1 VERVTSWSK
10 VGPLLLIL
18 DLQSPQGLC
27 HVLGLANL
35 QQDSPAFSSEQEL
48 LAFKSQMSEAVN
60 RLRNKNKPFA
70 VPEIRRF
77 LLRSVSVLI
86 SSQKVGPAVYRQ
98 FRG

>member
-1 VERVTSWSK
+1 
-10 VGPLLLIL
+10 
-18 DLQSPQGLC
+18 
-27 HVLGLANL
+27 
-35 QQDSPAFSSEQEL
+35 
-48 LAFKSQMSEAVN
+48 MSEAVN

-86 SSQKVGPAVYRQ
+86 SSQKVGSTAYHQ

>member
-1 VERVTSWSK
+1 MGRVTSWSK
-10 VGPLLLIL
+10 VGLLPLMI
-18 DLQSPQGLC
+18 DSQVSQSLSFAP
-27 HVLGLANL
+27 GLANL

-86 SSQKVGPAVYRQ
+86 SSQKVCPAAYRR

>member
-1 VERVTSWSK
+1 VGRVTSWSK
-10 VGPLLLIL
+10 VGPLLLMI
-18 DLQSPQGLC
+18 DMQAPQCLSYFP
-27 HVLGLANL
+27 GLANL

-86 SSQKVGPAVYRQ
+86 SSQKVGPAAYCQ

>member
-1 VERVTSWSK
+1 MARVTSWSK
-10 VGPLLLIL
+10 VGALLPVV
-18 DLQSPQGLC
+18 DLQSPQGLIR
-27 HVLGLANL
+27 VPGLANL

-86 SSQKVGPAVYRQ
+86 SSQKVGSTAYHQ